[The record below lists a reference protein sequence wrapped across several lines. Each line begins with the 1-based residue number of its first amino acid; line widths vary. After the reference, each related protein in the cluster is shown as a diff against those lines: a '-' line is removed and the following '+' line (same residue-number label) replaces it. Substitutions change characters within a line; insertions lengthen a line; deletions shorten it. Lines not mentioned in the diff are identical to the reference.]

1 MAVKKKNKQQVIEE
15 VFHIPQ
21 IPKIEGIRGANKYVK
36 EKFVS
41 PVFGADVKDEI
52 HVPFVV
58 RVIGDKVKQYDAFR
72 TKPKMNEE
80 MIKQQHGNKYYEF
93 DNVVNKDTRK
103 QVFGVDTYEEQEK
116 KEDVKVEPIHEEVAP
131 KLAPVGD
138 EVVKNLPP
146 WMKGRH
152 AISLDAD
159 DLPSDTYTSD
169 KVKVRANFTELEH
182 VDDEEHVEDNYE
194 TKVRY
199 ESQVDDKPIMD
210 FRKDYQLPPV
220 TLFKKTSRNAD
231 EKPQWLLDQIEIIN
245 KTLRD
250 HGVEGEVSSSK
261 KGPTVTR
268 YELSLEA
275 GVPVKRVTTIQDNI
289 MMNLA
294 AKSVRIEAPIPGKPY
309 VGIEVPNA
317 VMDIVSFGNVVDTD
331 EFLLD
336 REHPLK
342 VALGEDIDGT
352 NIYVDIAKMPHG
364 LIAGATNS
372 GKSVCVNTILVSLLL
387 KNKPEDLKLILIDP
401 KMVELT
407 PYNDLPHLITPVI
420 TDAKMAASALNWV
433 VDEMERRYRLFAQ
446 TRSRDMRSFNENIQK
461 GYVDDEKL
469 PYIVIVIDELADLIM
484 VAAHEVE
491 DAIQRITQKA
501 RAAGIHLL
509 VATQRPTVDVVRGT
523 IKSNIPTRIAFRV
536 ASYTDST
543 TILDGAGAES
553 LLGRGD
559 MLLKEAERP
568 IRLQGAFISNQE
580 IDAVVDF
587 IRRQEKPHYI
597 LHHEDLKKAINVRE
611 QINDEL
617 FSDVAY
623 YVVRENACSI
633 NSIQKQFE
641 IGFNRAQKIVT
652 FLEQYNIVSTSQGTK
667 SREVL
672 MTFDELE
679 ELLKNE
685 GIQ

>member
-182 VDDEEHVEDNYE
+182 VDEEHVEDNYE

-469 PYIVIVIDELADLIM
+469 PYIVIVIDELAELIM

-580 IDAVVDF
+580 IDTVVDF

-652 FLEQYNIVSTSQGTK
+652 LLEQYNIVSTSQGTK

-685 GIQ
+685 GIK

>member
-21 IPKIEGIRGANKYVK
+21 IPKIEGIRSANKYVK

-182 VDDEEHVEDNYE
+182 VDEEHVEDNYE

-580 IDAVVDF
+580 IDTVVDF

-652 FLEQYNIVSTSQGTK
+652 LLEQYNIVSSSQGTK

>member
-1 MAVKKKNKQQVIEE
+1 MKKKNKQQVIEE

-182 VDDEEHVEDNYE
+182 VDEEHVEDNYE

-580 IDAVVDF
+580 IDTVVDF

-652 FLEQYNIVSTSQGTK
+652 LLEQYNIVSSSQGTK

>member
-1 MAVKKKNKQQVIEE
+1 MKKKNKQQVIEE

>member
-1 MAVKKKNKQQVIEE
+1 MKKKNKQQVIEE

-182 VDDEEHVEDNYE
+182 VDEEHVEDNYE

-580 IDAVVDF
+580 IDTVVDF

-685 GIQ
+685 GIK

>member
-1 MAVKKKNKQQVIEE
+1 VKKKNKQQVIEE

-652 FLEQYNIVSTSQGTK
+652 LLEQYNIVSTSQGTK

>member
-1 MAVKKKNKQQVIEE
+1 MKKKNKQQVIEE

-21 IPKIEGIRGANKYVK
+21 IPKIEGIRSANKYVK

-182 VDDEEHVEDNYE
+182 VDEEHVEDNYE

-580 IDAVVDF
+580 IDTVVDF

>member
-182 VDDEEHVEDNYE
+182 VDEEHVEDNYE

-580 IDAVVDF
+580 IDTVVDF

>member
-21 IPKIEGIRGANKYVK
+21 IPKIEGIRSANKYVK

-652 FLEQYNIVSTSQGTK
+652 LLEQYNIVSSSQGTK

>member
-1 MAVKKKNKQQVIEE
+1 MKKKNKQQVIEE

-182 VDDEEHVEDNYE
+182 VDEEHVEDNYE

-580 IDAVVDF
+580 IDTVVDF

>member
-1 MAVKKKNKQQVIEE
+1 MKKKNKQQVIEE

-182 VDDEEHVEDNYE
+182 VDEEHVEDNYE

-580 IDAVVDF
+580 IDTVVDF

-652 FLEQYNIVSTSQGTK
+652 LLEQYNIVSTSQGTK

>member
-182 VDDEEHVEDNYE
+182 VDEEHVEDNYE

-580 IDAVVDF
+580 IDTVVDF

-652 FLEQYNIVSTSQGTK
+652 LLEQYNIVSTSQGTK